1 MFIDSMQFMN
11 SSLDKLVK
19 NLSDEDFKYLVE
31 EFGSKNLE
39 LLKQKGVYRYEYIN
53 SFERFNEERLPAKN
67 IFLVQQKKEKLV
79 MMVKYQTVT

>member
-31 EFGSKNLE
+31 EFVSKNLE
-39 LLKQKGVYRYEYIN
+39 LLKQKGDSPYE
-53 SFERFNEERLPAKN
+53 
-67 IFLVQQKKEKLV
+67 
-79 MMVKYQTVT
+79 